1 MDNNITQERTI
12 EGPILKVNKQEI
24 WNTTQVEKSMVFE
37 TLKNKQCI
45 MTRNKIISGKLHLVV
60 KNSALPKIQGLIIQ
74 KLVSIYIKYLVYGQS
89 LHF

>member
-12 EGPILKVNKQEI
+12 EGPILNVNKQEI

-45 MTRNKIISGKLHLVV
+45 MTRNKIISGKLHWWLR
-60 KNSALPKIQGLIIQ
+60 I
-74 KLVSIYIKYLVYGQS
+74 
-89 LHF
+89 